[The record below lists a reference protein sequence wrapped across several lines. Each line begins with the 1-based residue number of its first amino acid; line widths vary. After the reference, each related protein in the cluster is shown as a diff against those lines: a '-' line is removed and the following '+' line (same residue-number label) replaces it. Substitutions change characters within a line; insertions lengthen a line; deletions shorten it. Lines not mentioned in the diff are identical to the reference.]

1 MEHHLCLQCAA
12 GHEDESWEAGEVLL
26 GVAQQK
32 RGESLGQGRKGKMGS
47 QEPCWLSDVLS
58 HLVPTA
64 NLGDW
69 KYHAH
74 STVE

>member
-1 MEHHLCLQCAA
+1 M
-12 GHEDESWEAGEVLL
+12 LL

-32 RGESLGQGRKGKMGS
+32 RGESLGQGRKGEMGS